1 MKLKM
6 KLILDIETNGFL
18 DTLDKIHCMVFRDV
32 DTQKVYSYNPDQI
45 NEGLE
50 LLKKADMIIGH
61 SVMEF
66 DLPAIEKVT
75 GYKYTGEILDTLLC
89 SRLIW
94 TNMSE
99 IDYSKKN
106 LPPKLIGKHSI
117 ESWGFRL
124 GLRKGDFQEN
134 NTFDVW
140 TKEMQDYCERDV
152 EVTYLLYKLI
162 EKQNYSQK
170 AITLEHDF
178 AHWIIKQSQGGVD
191 FDETT
196 AQSLFLSLTK
206 QRLEIEQKLSAVFGS
221 WKKSIGFKTYKR
233 DNKKRGIK
241 AGVPVEQFKTEI
253 FNPNSR
259 DHIADRLK
267 TLGWIPKSFTA
278 TGKPEVNEK
287 VFALCIDWIDNML
300 TSKF

>member
-18 DTLDKIHCMVFRDV
+18 DSLDKIHCMVFRDV

-61 SVMEF
+61 SVMGF

-75 GYKYTGEILDTLLC
+75 GYKYEGEVLDTLLC

-94 TNMSE
+94 SNMTE
-99 IDYSKKN
+99 VDYTKKN

-134 NTFDVW
+134 NSFDVW
-140 TKEMQDYCERDV
+140 SKENKGLRSKAWKRTLQRLKDGTYGFCEETGEPIGLKRLMARPVATLSIEAQEKHERD
-152 EVTYLLYKLI
+152 
-162 EKQNYSQK
+162 EK
-170 AITLEHDF
+170 
-178 AHWIIKQSQGGVD
+178 
-191 FDETT
+191 
-196 AQSLFLSLTK
+196 
-206 QRLEIEQKLSAVFGS
+206 
-221 WKKSIGFKTYKR
+221 
-233 DNKKRGIK
+233 
-241 AGVPVEQFKTEI
+241 I
-253 FNPNSR
+253 F
-259 DHIADRLK
+259 
-267 TLGWIPKSFTA
+267 
-278 TGKPEVNEK
+278 
-287 VFALCIDWIDNML
+287 IDD
-300 TSKF
+300 

>member
-18 DTLDKIHCMVFRDV
+18 DSLDKIHCMVFRDV

-61 SVMEF
+61 SVMGF

-75 GYKYTGEILDTLLC
+75 GYKYKGEVLDTLLC

-94 TNMSE
+94 SNMTE
-99 IDYSKKN
+99 VDYTKKN

-134 NTFDVW
+134 NSFDVW
-140 TKEMQDYCERDV
+140 SKEMQDYCERDV
-152 EVTYLLYKLI
+152 EVT
-162 EKQNYSQK
+162 
-170 AITLEHDF
+170 
-178 AHWIIKQSQGGVD
+178 
-191 FDETT
+191 
-196 AQSLFLSLTK
+196 
-206 QRLEIEQKLSAVFGS
+206 
-221 WKKSIGFKTYKR
+221 
-233 DNKKRGIK
+233 
-241 AGVPVEQFKTEI
+241 
-253 FNPNSR
+253 
-259 DHIADRLK
+259 
-267 TLGWIPKSFTA
+267 
-278 TGKPEVNEK
+278 
-287 VFALCIDWIDNML
+287 
-300 TSKF
+300 